1 MSKIKIIKDILN
13 NIQDAKLIEILELN
27 IRNNTIDKSKIL
39 GLLTLEV
46 LNVIKAENIIIPVKS
61 PKKIKKELTDE
72 DCKKLGKFL
81 NQKTKRCN
89 NAKVAKKPDDNP
101 DDNPDVVKPDV
112 KPDVVKPVVKPD
124 VVKPDDVKP
133 VVKPVDVKPVVKP
146 VVVKPVVKPVVV
158 KPVVKPVVVKPVV
171 VKPVVVKPV
180 VVKPVVKPDVVKPD
194 VVKPVVV
201 KPVVVKPKIAKKA
214 IIDLNN
220 VILKAGIKIDDIIT
234 FDKCKWLITG
244 SFRNAEE
251 VVARNLA
258 NIDDRK
264 TENITLYTAKLAE
277 PILDK
282 NLIKKY
288 GSYENVIIKLQPRH
302 NLTNFQITTEYH
314 IMNLLEKRKC
324 SKYSQI
330 SLHYGLY
337 NNIAYMLVSP
347 LYGKDLKDVHELKR
361 IRIIIPNLLNALKS
375 IHYCGI
381 VHRDIKQEN
390 IAYADNDTNSEIKL
404 IDFGLGD
411 SIFNNKNIRINYENN
426 TKKCAGDGTP
436 TYMSTM
442 MHKSNVMF
450 YMDDIQCLAWML
462 YDMININGKDVYD
475 NYTYGVP
482 WKKCINNCDI
492 LADKREFIDNFSAM
506 DNCKP
511 CLRVIH
517 ELVKYTE
524 DNYLKELD
532 NIKVPA
538 DVKKYVDK
546 IYKDIGRILEKI

>member
-112 KPDVVKPVVKPD
+112 KPD
-124 VVKPDDVKP
+124 
-133 VVKPVDVKPVVKP
+133 
-146 VVVKPVVKPVVV
+146 
-158 KPVVKPVVVKPVV
+158 
-171 VKPVVVKPV
+171 
-180 VVKPVVKPDVVKPD
+180 
-194 VVKPVVV
+194 VV